1 MSPMSPAAVQT
12 LRTAP
17 RGIFL
22 PPRVFNIVEYMFYCC
37 IMRQA
42 ARCVNLDFNPWTR
55 RKNPMQEK
63 KPRRGIQSVEIAF
76 RILNVLQQSQQAMAL
91 KDIAPLAGLTA
102 SAANNYLVSLVR
114 IGLAA
119 ADEKPGYYRL
129 GPAALS
135 LGVSAIQQIDGFD
148 IVRREVT
155 HLRDATRRSVA
166 VTTWTDDGPISLFKQ
181 DGDQRGAFEFR
192 TGLIP
197 MLSSAAGKIY
207 AARLPANLTARLIE
221 REWGAVFS
229 GKVDV
234 GKFREDASRELER
247 KGYATIIRSDLSGY
261 VSIAAPVLDW
271 NGDLRFALSLAGTRA
286 SMKTEPASEQ
296 AKSLLASASRATRAL
311 GGKVD
316 SGD

>member
-1 MSPMSPAAVQT
+1 MRPTFVCVK
-12 LRTAP
+12 L
-17 RGIFL
+17 
-22 PPRVFNIVEYMFYCC
+22 VFSHY
-37 IMRQA
+37 
-42 ARCVNLDFNPWTR
+42 TG
-55 RKNPMQEK
+55 RKKQMQEK

-76 RILNVLQQSQQAMAL
+76 RILSVMQGSQQAMAL

-119 ADEKPGYYRL
+119 ADERPGCYRL

-135 LGVSAIQQIDGFD
+135 LGVSAIQQIDGFE

-155 HLRDATRRSVA
+155 NLRDMTRRSAA

-207 AARLPANLTARLIE
+207 AARLPPNLTTHLIE
-221 REWGAVFS
+221 QEWDAVFG

-234 GKFREDASRELER
+234 GKFREDASRELKR
-247 KGYATIIRSDLSGY
+247 KGYTTIVRSDLSGY

-271 NGDLRFALSLAGTRA
+271 NGDVRFTLSLAGTRA
-286 SMKTEPASEQ
+286 SMKVDPSSDHVKA
-296 AKSLLASASRATRAL
+296 LLDSASSATQAL
-311 GGKVD
+311 GGKAE
-316 SGD
+316 GRN

>member
-1 MSPMSPAAVQT
+1 MISPFV
-12 LRTAP
+12 
-17 RGIFL
+17 
-22 PPRVFNIVEYMFYCC
+22 
-37 IMRQA
+37 
-42 ARCVNLDFNPWTR
+42 CVNLIFNHSTG
-55 RKNPMQEK
+55 RKKQMQEK

-91 KDIAPLAGLTA
+91 KDLSPLAGLTA

-119 ADEKPGYYRL
+119 ADEKSGHYRL

-135 LGVSAIQQIDGFD
+135 LGVSAIQQIDGFE

-155 HLRDATRRSVA
+155 NLRDTTRRSAA

-197 MLSSAAGKIY
+197 MLASAAGKIY
-207 AARLPANLTARLIE
+207 AARLPTNLTTPLIE
-221 REWGAVFS
+221 REWDAAFG
-229 GKVDV
+229 GKADV
-234 GKFREDASRELER
+234 GKFKEDASRELKR
-247 KGYATIIRSDLSGY
+247 KGYTTIISSDLSGY

-271 NGDLRFALSLAGTRA
+271 NGDVRFTLSLAGTRA
-286 SMKTEPASEQ
+286 SMKVEPSSDHVKA
-296 AKSLLASASRATRAL
+296 LLASASSATQAL
-311 GGKVD
+311 GGKAE
-316 SGD
+316 SGANGEGRRSPPSR

>member
-1 MSPMSPAAVQT
+1 MW
-12 LRTAP
+12 
-17 RGIFL
+17 
-22 PPRVFNIVEYMFYCC
+22 
-37 IMRQA
+37 QA

-76 RILNVLQQSQQAMAL
+76 RILNVLQQSQQAMVL

-119 ADEKPGYYRL
+119 ADEKSGHYRL

-135 LGVSAIQQIDGFD
+135 LGVSAIQQIDGFE

-155 HLRDATRRSVA
+155 NLRDTTMRSAA

-197 MLSSAAGKIY
+197 MLTSAAGKIY
-207 AARLPANLTARLIE
+207 AARLPPNFTRHLIE
-221 REWGAVFS
+221 QEWGAAFG
-229 GKVDV
+229 GKADI
-234 GKFREDASRELER
+234 GKFREDAMRELKR
-247 KGYATIIRSDLSGY
+247 RGYTTIARSDLSGY
-261 VSIAAPVLDW
+261 VSIAAPVMDW
-271 NGDLRFALSLAGTRA
+271 NGDVRFTLSLAGTRA
-286 SMKTEPASEQ
+286 SIKVEPSSDHVRA
-296 AKSLLASASRATRAL
+296 LLDSAFSATQAL
-311 GGKVD
+311 GGKAEGRD
-316 SGD
+316 

>member
-1 MSPMSPAAVQT
+1 
-12 LRTAP
+12 
-17 RGIFL
+17 
-22 PPRVFNIVEYMFYCC
+22 
-37 IMRQA
+37 
-42 ARCVNLDFNPWTR
+42 
-55 RKNPMQEK
+55 MQEK

-76 RILNVLQQSQQAMAL
+76 RILSVMQSSQQAMAL

-119 ADEKPGYYRL
+119 ADERPGYYRL

-135 LGVSAIQQIDGFD
+135 LGVSAIQQIDGFE

-155 HLRDATRRSVA
+155 NLRDMTRRSAA

-197 MLSSAAGKIY
+197 VLTSAAGKIY
-207 AARLPANLTARLIE
+207 AARLPTNLTTHLIE
-221 REWGAVFS
+221 REWDAVF
-229 GKVDV
+229 GRKVDV
-234 GKFREDASRELER
+234 GKFREDAARELKR
-247 KGYATIIRSDLSGY
+247 RGYTTIVRSDLSGY

-271 NGDLRFALSLAGTRA
+271 NGDVRFTLSLAGTRA
-286 SMKTEPASEQ
+286 SMKIEPSSDHVKA
-296 AKSLLASASRATRAL
+296 LLDSSSSATQAL
-311 GGKVD
+311 GGKAE
-316 SGD
+316 GHN

>member
-1 MSPMSPAAVQT
+1 MRPTFVCVK
-12 LRTAP
+12 L
-17 RGIFL
+17 
-22 PPRVFNIVEYMFYCC
+22 VFSHY
-37 IMRQA
+37 
-42 ARCVNLDFNPWTR
+42 TG
-55 RKNPMQEK
+55 RKKQMQEK

-76 RILNVLQQSQQAMAL
+76 RILSVMQGSQQAMAL

-119 ADEKPGYYRL
+119 ADERPGCYRL

-135 LGVSAIQQIDGFD
+135 LGVSAIQQIDGFE

-155 HLRDATRRSVA
+155 NLRDMTRRSAA

-207 AARLPANLTARLIE
+207 AARLPPNLTTHLIE
-221 REWGAVFS
+221 QEWDAVFG

-234 GKFREDASRELER
+234 GKFREDASRELKR
-247 KGYATIIRSDLSGY
+247 KGYT
-261 VSIAAPVLDW
+261 
-271 NGDLRFALSLAGTRA
+271 
-286 SMKTEPASEQ
+286 
-296 AKSLLASASRATRAL
+296 
-311 GGKVD
+311 
-316 SGD
+316 